1 MNRLGM
7 MVDLSHSSQATM
19 KMALDASSA
28 PVIFTHSGAQTVCNS
43 SRNVPDSILRKL
55 VSEIPWKTY
64 KL

>member
-1 MNRLGM
+1 
-7 MVDLSHSSQATM
+7 
-19 KMALDASSA
+19 LDASSA